1 MMASDLI
8 PVSDNRL
15 SRFLPNNVGGTL
27 RQVVGVGGDIIRTLL
42 PKSATSASIDPA
54 YQAIIE
60 QQMEL
65 QRQML
70 LVSMHS
76 NLEKTKHDIQ
86 MAPVRNIRVS

>member
-1 MMASDLI
+1 MMGNDLLN
-8 PVSDNRL
+8 VSDNRL
-15 SRFLPNNVGGTL
+15 TRFLPNSVGGTL
-27 RQVVGVGGDIIRTLL
+27 RQVVGVGGDVVRALL

-54 YQAIIE
+54 YQVILE

-76 NLEKTKHDIQ
+76 NLEKTRHDIQ

>member
-1 MMASDLI
+1 MSDSTLNI
-8 PVSDNRL
+8 QSLN
-15 SRFLPNNVGGTL
+15 LPNFVPTPNGSSL
-27 RQVVGVGGDIIRTLL
+27 RQVLNAGGEFVKALL
-42 PKSATSASIDPA
+42 PKSSVPSVDPS

-60 QQMEL
+60 KQMEL

-86 MAPVRNIRVS
+86 MAPVRNIRVA

>member
-1 MMASDLI
+1 MMSNNLLSMSDH
-8 PVSDNRL
+8 RL
-15 SRFLPNNVGGTL
+15 SRLLPNSVGGTL
-27 RQVVGVGGDIIRTLL
+27 RQVVGVGGDILRTLL
-42 PKSATSASIDPA
+42 PKSVSSASVDPA
-54 YQAIIE
+54 YQAILE

-76 NLEKTKHDIQ
+76 NLEKTRHDIQ